1 MSTSNFSRSQACII
15 FLKNMEHHD
24 LQFGNYVIK
33 EVSFFRIEGPIIFT
47 SSVYSKHPRIFNNL
61 GDLFCQLFKN
71 SVIRTFQASLLD
83 SQCRVHRFFQHSHTS
98 SIIERTKSKTSFSS
112 PPRPWF
118 FLFLFCFFT
127 GHPYRRQVAATSR
140 LVLTR

>member
-1 MSTSNFSRSQACII
+1 
-15 FLKNMEHHD
+15 MEHHD

-83 SQCRVHRFFQHSHTS
+83 SQCRVHRFSQHSHTRLRS
-98 SIIERTKSKTSFSS
+98 LKEPSQKRLF
-112 PPRPWF
+112 PRHRGRGF
-118 FLFLFCFFT
+118 FCFCFVFLPDT
-127 GHPYRRQVAATSR
+127 LIGDRLLQQVASC
-140 LVLTR
+140 